1 MGPSC
6 TLQAAKL
13 LADARRS
20 GIRLNGLPP
29 DLMPGD
35 IEQGYAIQLVGAQLR
50 DGRTAGFKIGLT
62 SAEAQRST
70 GANAPIVGRLAA
82 QDLHRT
88 ADKIAT
94 NAGHLRIVEAEILF
108 QMGRDLIPGDM
119 PFTEVEIADSIAGAF
134 AGIEICDSRFSNGDE
149 LSLSHL
155 VADDS
160 NADRVII
167 GEAIDGWRSA
177 HLEDLPVTLTLRGRP
192 AIIGSTARVLGHP
205 VRAVTWL
212 ANWLAGRGE
221 VLREGQFIASGSC
234 TGFIEASPIDLVV
247 ARFGGRAQVSADFVT
262 PT

>member
-20 GIRLNGLPP
+20 GMRLNGLPP
-29 DLMPGD
+29 GLMPTD

-62 SAEAQRST
+62 NEETQRSM

-88 ADKIAT
+88 AEKVAAH
-94 NAGHLRIVEAEILF
+94 AGHLRIVEAEILF
-108 QMGRDLIPGDM
+108 QMGCDLMPGDM
-119 PFTEVEIADSIAGAF
+119 PFAEVEISASIAGAF

-149 LSLSHL
+149 LSLPHL
-155 VADDS
+155 VADDC

-177 HLEDLPVTLTLRGRP
+177 QLEDLPVTLTLRGRP

-205 VRAVTWL
+205 ITSVTWL

-221 VLREGQFIASGSC
+221 ALREGQIIASGSC
-234 TGFIEASPIDLVV
+234 TGFIEASPDDLVV
-247 ARFGGRAQVSADFVT
+247 ARFGGRAKVSTEFAT
-262 PT
+262 PL

>member
-1 MGPSC
+1 MDPSC
-6 TLQAAKL
+6 TLRAAKL

-20 GIRLNGLPP
+20 GMRLNGLPP
-29 DLMPGD
+29 DLTPAD
-35 IEQGYAIQLVGAQLR
+35 IEQAYAIQLVGAQLR

-62 SAEAQRST
+62 SAEAQHSI
-70 GANAPIVGRLAA
+70 GAKAPIVGRLAA

-108 QMGRDLIPGDM
+108 QMRCDLIPGNM
-119 PFTEVEIADSIAGAF
+119 PFAEVDVVDSIAGAF

-149 LSLSHL
+149 LTLAHL

-192 AIIGSTARVLGHP
+192 AIIRSTASVLGHP
-205 VRAVTWL
+205 VRSVTWL
-212 ANWLAGRGE
+212 ANWLAVRGE
-221 VLREGQFIASGSC
+221 ILREGQFIASGSC
-234 TGFIEASPIDLVV
+234 TGFIEASPNDLVV
-247 ARFGGRAQVSADFVT
+247 ARFGGRAQVSAEFVT
-262 PT
+262 PL